1 MKYIDY
7 KNNAKKHLEACLSIL
22 DHYSN
27 YDIPDSVLRELHY
40 LSGYIIEGICI
51 YAIYKHYEWEE
62 NLDISQYDADFTR
75 ETGLDYYKN
84 GNRLINGKIIITGAQ
99 YYITNHSFNHYVELL
114 DIPFQG
120 TNIPY
125 LDSSSDVDDIVI
137 DLINEWKP
145 DLRYKYGNRNRHTL
159 FEIEKLID
167 SCVIIYN
174 QVSRNI

>member
-1 MKYIDY
+1 MNI
-7 KNNAKKHLEACLSIL
+7 HLRKFS
-22 DHYSN
+22 
-27 YDIPDSVLRELHY
+27 
-40 LSGYIIEGICI
+40 
-51 YAIYKHYEWEE
+51 
-62 NLDISQYDADFTR
+62 
-75 ETGLDYYKN
+75 
-84 GNRLINGKIIITGAQ
+84 
-99 YYITNHSFNHYVELL
+99 YITNHSFNHYVELL